1 MFCRCLTSTLTGP
14 GVLPGPASGGLS
26 GPASGGLSGA
36 TSGGLSG
43 ATSGGLPR
51 IWPDVRVCCN

>member
-1 MFCRCLTSTLTGP
+1 MSDIKLTGP

-36 TSGGLSG
+36 TSGGL
-43 ATSGGLPR
+43 PR